1 MTAAGHGGRLVSD
14 LTAETFAARIAGPG
28 IGVRM
33 GPFHTRMQVSVPAVQ
48 AELYRFY
55 AAHSVVA
62 DDDVFSFHLKLVP
75 KRGSSLLRHASVRF
89 TVDGRRPHEDMPL
102 AQALPVF
109 EWGLNLVV
117 ALRCYNFLMLHAA
130 VLERNG
136 RAMLLPA
143 APGDGKSTLCAGLA
157 FRGWRLFSDEFG
169 LLRPGTRDMLPVPR
183 PVALKNGSVDVI
195 RAFAP
200 AAEIGPLTRNTRKG
214 DVAHLKPPADAVRRQ
229 HEPAPASLI
238 VFPRWEAGAPVEL
251 EDLSPAE
258 AFMRLAVNAFN
269 YEMLGEAAFDTV
281 RRLVEGARC
290 FSLRYGDLEAAAA
303 CLGALADEEW

>member
-1 MTAAGHGGRLVSD
+1 
-14 LTAETFAARIAGPG
+14 
-28 IGVRM
+28 M
-33 GPFHTRMQVSVPAVQ
+33 GPFHMRMQVGVSAVQ
-48 AELYRFY
+48 TALYSFY
-55 AAHSVVA
+55 AAHPVVA

-75 KRGSSLLRHASVRF
+75 RRGLPILGKPRVRF
-89 TVDGRRPHEDMPL
+89 SVDGRRPHEDLPL

-130 VLERNG
+130 VLERHG
-136 RAMLLPA
+136 QAMLLPA
-143 APGDGKSTLCAGLA
+143 APGDGKSTLCAGLV

-183 PVALKNGSVDVI
+183 PVALKNGSIDVI
-195 RAFAP
+195 RGFAP

-229 HEPAPASLI
+229 HEPAPAGLV

-251 EDLSPAE
+251 EDLPPAD

-269 YEMLGEAAFDTV
+269 YEMLGEAAFHTV
-281 RRLVEGARC
+281 RQLVEGTRC
-290 FSLRYGDLEAAAA
+290 FHLRYGDLEEAAA
-303 CLGALADEEW
+303 CLGALADGEL

>member
-1 MTAAGHGGRLVSD
+1 MTRAGHGGQVVSD
-14 LTAETFAARIAGPG
+14 LPAETFAARLAGPG
-28 IGVRM
+28 LGIRM
-33 GPFHTRMQVSVPAVQ
+33 GPFHTRVQVGVPAVQ
-48 AELYRFY
+48 AALYRFY
-55 AAHSVVA
+55 GAHPVVA
-62 DDDVFSFHLKLVP
+62 DDDVFSFHVKLAP
-75 KRGSSLLRHASVRF
+75 ARGLPLVHRPRVRF
-89 TVDGRRPHEDMPL
+89 SVDGRRPHEDMPL

-109 EWGLNLVV
+109 EWGLNLVI
-117 ALRCYNFLMLHAA
+117 ALRCYGFLMLHAG

-136 RAMLLPA
+136 HAMLLPA

-169 LLRPGTRDMLPVPR
+169 LLRPGSTDMLPVPR
-183 PVALKNGSVDVI
+183 PVALKNGSVEII
-195 RAFAP
+195 REFAP

-229 HEPAPASLI
+229 HTSAPAALV
-238 VFPRWEAGAPVEL
+238 VFPRWEAGAAVEL

-269 YEMLGEAAFDTV
+269 YELLGEAAFDTV

-290 FSLRYGDLEAAAA
+290 FSLRYGDLEAAAD
-303 CLGALADEEW
+303 CLGALADGEL